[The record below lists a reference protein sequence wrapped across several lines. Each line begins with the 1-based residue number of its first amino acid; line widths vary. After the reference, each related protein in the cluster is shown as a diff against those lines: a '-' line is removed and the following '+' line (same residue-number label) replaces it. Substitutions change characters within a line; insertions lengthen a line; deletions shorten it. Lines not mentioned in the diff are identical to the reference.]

1 MTNWEPAEQEPEH
14 VVATTATAS
23 EGLTVIKSVHAGIL
37 KVHYL
42 SRKMVPP
49 YLPLNLLLSAQMQLL
64 VDSLRR

>member
-37 KVHYL
+37 KVHNL
-42 SRKMVPP
+42 SRKMAPP
-49 YLPLNLLLSAQMQLL
+49 YLPLNFLFAQMQLL